1 MIFRVLPIPG
11 KRSLAILKNDLNKLT
26 SAGCTSEIADHVAAE
41 LFDRLVEIKLIE
53 QSQNCVSFKI
63 CQVLKKTISDYLFED
78 VILWSRESKLP
89 YMKLVQCMPLGM
101 RASYDEMIV
110 SYRIVFLLS
119 GVQAEF

>member
-53 QSQNCVSFKI
+53 QSQNCVSYKI

-89 YMKLVQCMPLGM
+89 YMKLVQCESLFP
-101 RASYDEMIV
+101 SCSIT
-110 SYRIVFLLS
+110 S
-119 GVQAEF
+119 